1 MSGAVCW
8 HPHHRIRGRHH
19 RSSSGFKRCFNLV
32 STLECT
38 RASTWLWRSRW
49 TQRTRMTP
57 SPPGLLSSSSAGFP
71 ESWPSS
77 TSSPATSTVFTIQWR
92 LSLNF
97 RIFMYVHRRIYNSHI
112 LLLSFLF
119 KQGRISFPWWVCWCE
134 HQKGLF
140 PPCYQEWTHWITMR
154 LFLKVV
160 FSLYYVQIF

>member
-1 MSGAVCW
+1 MSGALCW

-77 TSSPATSTVFTIQWR
+77 TWSPATSTVFTIQWSFCLILKILIEANFMR
-92 LSLNF
+92 CWHIFLLWFFISKGTSFSSLMSLLMWTSERF
-97 RIFMYVHRRIYNSHI
+97 VSS
-112 LLLSFLF
+112 LLSRMNSLDHHEV
-119 KQGRISFPWWVCWCE
+119 IS
-134 HQKGLF
+134 
-140 PPCYQEWTHWITMR
+140 
-154 LFLKVV
+154 
-160 FSLYYVQIF
+160 